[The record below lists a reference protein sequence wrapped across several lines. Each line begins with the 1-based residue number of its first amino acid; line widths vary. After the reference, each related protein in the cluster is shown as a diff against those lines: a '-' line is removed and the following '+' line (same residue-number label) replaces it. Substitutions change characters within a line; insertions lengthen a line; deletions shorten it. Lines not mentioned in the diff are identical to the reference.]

1 MDSALEYARRFKGA
15 VQVDTPA
22 VIDEVF
28 ASLSALEFQR
38 DETEGGPPPPDPP
51 RLVEYEKVALANLN
65 PGTVAA
71 AKSLVPSLER
81 LLDSEVETAL
91 VVLRRASARGE

>member
-1 MDSALEYARRFKGA
+1 

-38 DETEGGPPPPDPP
+38 DAAGGAPPPDPP

-81 LLDSEVETAL
+81 LLDGEVELAL